1 MHIVKLQLDIEVFE
15 FWSTYTWFFSF
26 YQTMWPVE
34 AKVRQKNCN
43 LTDYINNT
51 IFTKSLSWPMWKS
64 VWLSSEL
71 HNTVTA
77 KAMFPIYF
85 IYLYI
90 ENFPVAVSLWK
101 YQCNIQSLPHQVSK
115 KESKNCGFVNVFVN
129 FKSIF
134 NYI

>member
-64 VWLSSEL
+64 DWVLNYIAQSQQKLCFLYTSSICIL
-71 HNTVTA
+71 KTSQWQFHFGNINVTFNLCHI
-77 KAMFPIYF
+77 KFQKR
-85 IYLYI
+85 
-90 ENFPVAVSLWK
+90 NQK
-101 YQCNIQSLPHQVSK
+101 N
-115 KESKNCGFVNVFVN
+115 NCGFVNVFVN